1 VAILRQEFL
10 CAPTERRKVS
20 PVGDLPVIG
29 DDLARLLA
37 HDLKTPLAAISM
49 NLDFALSE
57 LQSDVPQVLRE
68 ALDDCREANARAV
81 RIVSDMA
88 DAVRLISGDRRPIL
102 TEVDAAEVI
111 AAAVET
117 MASDAVARGVS
128 MRFAAPRQLLVQA
141 DLELYTRALERTLE
155 RALRHARAGT
165 AIEITLRARSI
176 AVCVDAGA
184 PCLEELPTYGL
195 AWYFA
200 EAAMRAQGGALCTEF
215 DADGALTFRLSLPR

>member
-1 VAILRQEFL
+1 VAILRQEFA
-10 CAPTERRKVS
+10 CAPTERRKVV
-20 PVGDLPVIG
+20 PIGELPVIG

-57 LQSDVPQVLRE
+57 LQSDAPAVLRE

-88 DAVRLISGDRRPIL
+88 DAVRLIGGDRRPIL
-102 TEVDAAEVI
+102 TEVDAAVVI
-111 AAAVET
+111 AAAVKT
-117 MASDAVARGVS
+117 LASDAAGRGVS
-128 MRFAAPRQLLVQA
+128 VHFTAHRQIVNA
-141 DLELYTRALERTLE
+141 DVDLFTRALERTLE
-155 RALRHARAGT
+155 RALRHSRAGG

-176 AVCVDAGA
+176 AVRVDAGTPSA
-184 PCLEELPTYGL
+184 EDPPAHGL

-200 EAAMRAQGGALCTEF
+200 EAAMRAQGGTLWTEM
-215 DADGALTFRLSLPR
+215 DGDGVLTFRLSLPK

>member
-20 PVGDLPVIG
+20 SVGDLPVIG

-57 LQSDVPQVLRE
+57 LQSDAPEVLRE

-88 DAVRLISGDRRPIL
+88 DAVRLIGGDRRPIL
-102 TEVDAAEVI
+102 TEVDASDVI

-117 MASDAVARGVS
+117 MASDAAARGVS
-128 MRFAAPRQLLVQA
+128 LRFTAPRQLVQA

-176 AVCVDAGA
+176 AVRVDAGA
-184 PCLEELPTYGL
+184 PCLEELPTHGL